1 MFRLIFCFL
10 FFVPVSLVAQ
20 TQMNYDG
27 STEEH
32 MLQFT
37 ERNREQKT
45 RGFRVQLIS
54 ASGPD
59 AKNQIQAARN
69 TFGKDYKDHSTYMKW
84 DSPNWKLRAGD
95 FRNRMDAMLFLRQVQ
110 SRYPQAFV
118 VADEIRPRNE

>member
-1 MFRLIFCFL
+1 MFRFIFCILML
-10 FFVPVSLVAQ
+10 FPAVLTAQ
-20 TQMNYDG
+20 TQVEYDG
-27 STEEH
+27 STEGY

-45 RGFRVQLIS
+45 RGFRVQLLS

-59 AKNQIQAARN
+59 AKNQVQAART
-69 TFGKDYKDHSTYMKW
+69 TFAREYKDHSSYLKW

-118 VADEIRPRNE
+118 VADEIRPRSE